1 MLGNLT
7 PKQLAEVLPILK
19 KLQLMMRADPDLTLR
34 IKHLLRT
41 LEENK

>member
-1 MLGNLT
+1 MEKLT

-19 KLQLMMRADPDLTLR
+19 KLRLMMQADPDLTLR

-41 LEENK
+41 LEEDR